1 MCEENLYILIRIC
14 NAVVS
19 QGITYKGSQHN
30 SKIVTFLHV
39 FFLSHI
45 PMSITSMDKKNGLCT
60 VAELQHFVAVF
71 ALFLKSLESLAKI
84 QVINLRLINKLWKTR
99 AKM

>member
-1 MCEENLYILIRIC
+1 
-14 NAVVS
+14 
-19 QGITYKGSQHN
+19 
-30 SKIVTFLHV
+30 
-39 FFLSHI
+39 
-45 PMSITSMDKKNGLCT
+45 MSITSMDKKNGLCT